1 MGRFGQ
7 GWPKGKPRAI
17 YARDQYGNPIKVKR
31 DDFVRNRRGCFAA
44 RALRQFPL
52 FEGMPTALVEGYGR
66 LLSLSNEVGSDLRKI
81 KKRDR
86 TLAPDGVWASGIALY
101 AMLKEKERKY
111 LATMAELAIATRQG
125 QFQVA
130 GDKPPSGWKPTL
142 MQIKEAF
149 LAEIDAPEA
158 AEAAHNPEN
167 GSESVPAP
175 SSAITVQ
182 TTSVQPQDD
191 GEEF

>member
-1 MGRFGQ
+1 
-7 GWPKGKPRAI
+7 
-17 YARDQYGNPIKVKR
+17 
-31 DDFVRNRRGCFAA
+31 
-44 RALRQFPL
+44 
-52 FEGMPTALVEGYGR
+52 MPTALVEGYGR

-175 SSAITVQ
+175 SSAIAVQ
-182 TTSVQPQDD
+182 TTSVRRRD